1 MKIVTKIFNLLL
13 LGGILLSFMLSMPVY
28 AQTGQTCEAQG
39 GTCITGATCPW
50 NLPNQITPTSNCPG
64 PTSIC
69 CGPAPQPCLPEGTKV
84 EGALCDNLT
93 VGCCEG
99 LYCTEFEETQC
110 RTEMYVYPGSGALAP
125 TPTQIC
131 EKKKYAVCNNPV
143 SANKGG
149 EPGPV
154 YFNPQVSIPGSVMIG
169 GKEFSVTTCEPGQK
183 ISECGILVDGSTAQK
198 YFAVFYRFFVAALAV
213 VAVVM
218 VMWGGFKRIMA
229 AGAPEKVKDAN
240 DTIMGAISGMVIA
253 LLSYSILSLI
263 NPELVS
269 LKSLDVYNVKREDF
283 TLEPEEPI
291 TVTSVPPADFVAITE
306 HPNIYQDL
314 DTKKYPYL
322 RADTLAK
329 LMEAADLAVQ
339 QNITIELNYAARS
352 LDEQQRLYEKNCS
365 SGNCNP
371 PTCNPMNNINRC
383 PHTTGAAIDVTCKGV
398 SSSNPCQTKLEAI
411 LLQVGF
417 CRLTSEAWHF
427 EYPHFSSKCTITR

>member
-1 MKIVTKIFNLLL
+1 MKRALRIFNLVLL
-13 LGGILLSFMLSMPVY
+13 AGTLLSFIISSPVY
-28 AQTGQTCEAQG
+28 AQTVQTCEAQG
-39 GTCITGATCPW
+39 GSCITGASCPW

-64 PTSIC
+64 PSSIC
-69 CGPAPQPCLPEGTKV
+69 CGAAPQPCLPEGTKK
-84 EGALCDNLT
+84 EGVLCDNLSP
-93 VGCCEG
+93 GCCEG
-99 LYCTEFEETQC
+99 LYCTEFTEKQC
-110 RTEMYVYPGSGALAP
+110 RTEIPVIVGSGAVAP
-125 TPTQIC
+125 TPTVIC
-131 EKKKYAVCNNPV
+131 EEKKYAVCNNPASV
-143 SANKGG
+143 NKGD
-149 EPGPV
+149 EPEPV

-169 GKEFSVTTCEPGQK
+169 GKEFSVKTCEPGQK

-198 YFAVFYRFFVAALAV
+198 YFAVFYRFFVAALVV

-229 AGAPEKVKDAN
+229 AGAPERIKDAN
-240 DTIMGAISGMVIA
+240 DTIMGAISGIVIA

-269 LKSLDVYNVKREDF
+269 FKSLDVYNVKQENF

-291 TVTSVPPADFVAITE
+291 TTTSVPPADLVAITE
-306 HPNIYQDL
+306 HPNLYLDS
-314 DTKKYPYL
+314 DTKRYPYL

-329 LMEAADLAVQ
+329 LMEAANLATQ

-352 LDEQQRLYEKNCS
+352 LEEQERLYKKNCS
-365 SGNCNP
+365 NGNCNP
-371 PTCNPMNNINRC
+371 PTCNPNGNINRC
-383 PHTTGAAIDVTCKGV
+383 PHTTGAAVDVTCKGV

-427 EYPHFSSKCTITR
+427 EYPKFSSKCTITR